1 MPRLYDRVVSRLLL
15 ALVCWTVCPVFAQKL
30 PEFRLTDNQG
40 QPLADAV
47 VVIRQAGGVPAT
59 EPADAVVDQVDLAFV
74 PEVTVVQAGSRV
86 RFPNSDDTRHH
97 VYSFSD
103 AKTFEIQLYR
113 SDDAP
118 PIEFDKTGLVVL
130 GCNIHDGM
138 RGFIYV
144 VDSHLYGVTDEHGR
158 VTLPPLT
165 AHEGAQVM
173 LWHPQMADALELPLT
188 SLPNAQGSELTIPL
202 PFTFEAPGQN
212 PAGTDLRNRL
222 QRFRSSG
229 S

>member
-1 MPRLYDRVVSRLLL
+1 MAGIKPSPKGLLCLCILGL
-15 ALVCWTVCPVFAQKL
+15 AGPLWGLEL
-30 PEFRLTDNQG
+30 PEFLLTDDQG
-40 QPLADAV
+40 QPLPDAV
-47 VVIRQAGGVPAT
+47 VVIKQAEGAPLP
-59 EPADAVVDQVDLAFV
+59 EPADAAVDQLNLAFV
-74 PEVTVVQAGSRV
+74 PEVTVVQAGAMV

>member
-1 MPRLYDRVVSRLLL
+1 MPPCGWPGRSCGPCSLWL
-15 ALVCWTVCPVFAQKL
+15 PAQGVDL
-30 PEFRLTDNQG
+30 PEFVLTDNQG

-47 VVIRQAGGVPAT
+47 MVIKQAESTASG
-59 EPADAVVDQVDLAFV
+59 EPGEAVVDQMNLAFV
-74 PEVTVVQAGSRV
+74 PEVTVVQAGTRV
-86 RFPNSDDTRHH
+86 SFPNSDDTRHH

-118 PIEFDKTGLVVL
+118 PIEFDRTGLVVL

-165 AHEGAQVM
+165 AHEGARVM
-173 LWHPQMADALELPLT
+173 LWHPQMEDALELPLT

>member
-1 MPRLYDRVVSRLLL
+1 MKRPLQGLML
-15 ALVCWTVCPVFAQKL
+15 AVAWSLGLPVLAANL
-30 PEFRLTDNQG
+30 PEFVLTDDQG
-40 QPLADAV
+40 QPLSDAV
-47 VVIRQAGGVPAT
+47 VVIKQAEGAPLP
-59 EPADAVVDQVDLAFV
+59 EPADAAVDQLNLAFV
-74 PEVTVVQAGSRV
+74 PEVTVVQAGAMV

-118 PIEFDKTGLVVL
+118 PIEFDRTGLVVL

-173 LWHPQMADALELPLT
+173 FWHPQMADALELPLM
-188 SLPNAQGSELTIPL
+188 SLPNAQGSELIIPL

>member
-1 MPRLYDRVVSRLLL
+1 MVGMKRPLQGLML
-15 ALVCWTVCPVFAQKL
+15 AVAWSLGLPVLAANL
-30 PEFRLTDNQG
+30 PEFVLTDDQG
-40 QPLADAV
+40 QPLPDAV
-47 VVIRQAGGVPAT
+47 VVIKQAEGAPLP
-59 EPADAVVDQVDLAFV
+59 EPADAAVDQLNLAFV
-74 PEVTVVQAGSRV
+74 PEVTVVQAGAMV